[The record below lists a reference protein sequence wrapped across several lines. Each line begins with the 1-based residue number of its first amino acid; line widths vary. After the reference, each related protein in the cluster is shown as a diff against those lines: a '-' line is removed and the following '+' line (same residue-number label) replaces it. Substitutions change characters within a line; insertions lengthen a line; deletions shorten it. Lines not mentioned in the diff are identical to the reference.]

1 LARCAGPGRGRSA
14 ADANERSEGNFRSTK
29 ITQEVREFA
38 AKQNQPS
45 DAFIAAEE
53 AESGMAE
60 MSERFREVGEIY
72 VISDDGQGIE
82 AKSASRTSCRRDT
95 AIWKKST

>member
-1 LARCAGPGRGRSA
+1 MCGPKFCSM
-14 ADANERSEGNFRSTK
+14 K

-53 AESGMAE
+53 VEAGMAE
-60 MSERFREVGEIY
+60 MSEKFRETGSELY
-72 VISDDGQGIE
+72 LGAGGREHD
-82 AKSASRTSCRRDT
+82 
-95 AIWKKST
+95 